1 MDKDVRGLNDQLCSN
16 LTTAIDAKNN
26 NKVFHY
32 LIEPYRTFNG
42 VRGAIQT
49 QEPGSCIWRQG
60 PWKPI
65 SMPDRFEL
73 NDKKKNLHT
82 SHSGRKY
89 AVSLGQSLYP
99 HT

>member
-1 MDKDVRGLNDQLCSN
+1 MNFQYSAEVTSWTSGVYMNKYDQTCSN
-16 LTTAIDAKNN
+16 LSTTSNAN

-73 NDKKKNLHT
+73 NDKKKT
-82 SHSGRKY
+82 SILVIQGENT
-89 AVSLGQSLYP
+89 L
-99 HT
+99 